1 MNIKGELTLNS
12 LIFGMIIC
20 FGLFFAVIG
29 GTIDIFDTSYD
40 VSGVDESD
48 LNSSGFNHLDSLAN
62 RLNDS
67 EKGYS
72 AVEGLVVEPKWY
84 DWFAGLWNNVRSSL
98 TFIFKSY
105 TSLIDVSDESVSK
118 LKLMPEFKT
127 AITTIIILL
136 VVFGLLL
143 GRWMLGRK

>member
-1 MNIKGELTLNS
+1 MNNSGEISLNS
-12 LIFGMIIC
+12 LIFGLVIC

-29 GTIDIFDTSYD
+29 GSVNLLSTNYD
-40 VSGVDESD
+40 VSGVDGSD

-62 RLNDS
+62 RVSSNVDDI
-67 EKGYS
+67 
-72 AVEGLVVEPKWY
+72 EGVVVEPKWY

-98 TFIFKSY
+98 TFVAKSY
-105 TSLIDVSDESVSK
+105 TTLIDVSDQSVNK

-127 AITTIIILL
+127 AITTIIIFL

-143 GRWMLGRK
+143 ARYMLGRK